1 MFASI
6 RSILRDETRGGV
18 RAHKKAVNSI
28 LLQTERGIFIR
39 ECAGPKLANFLFPL
53 LSNKK

>member
-6 RSILRDETRGGV
+6 RSILRDETRGGIW
-18 RAHKKAVNSI
+18 AHKKAVNSI
-28 LLQTERGIFIR
+28 LLQTERGILR
-39 ECAGPKLANFLFPL
+39 EFAGPKLANFLFPL